1 MPSFVT
7 DTGSAFRRLAA
18 DELFKALS
26 GEAPPLIID
35 VRRQAAFASLPER
48 LPGAVPLVL
57 DAKPLLIPN
66 VPHDRPLVAYCLC
79 SGEASSSRVAQWLLQ
94 EGYRDVG
101 VLVGGLQAWLDA
113 GHQTVPSDVA
123 RDARAVPWKG
133 FEEETTTA
141 VASALPLTLDTAF
154 LPRLAGQSFLMGH
167 TLPLRRSM
175 VSMFVD
181 MVDSTGLIF
190 SRSPEQVLALTQA
203 FMEVVVEIGAHHCG
217 DVKDFEGDGAFLYF
231 EGPGEAMPAAFR
243 LRERLLERRRAI
255 PELPLP
261 RLSLDLGPVVIGIV
275 GTRFRQTV
283 AIVGPSVNV
292 AARILKLAPPGGIV
306 ATEAVV
312 AVARRADPELAR
324 DFIPLLE
331 RPRIPEAAGPL
342 ELWLAAAPST

>member
-1 MPSFVT
+1 MTSSPP
-7 DTGSAFRRLAA
+7 DRGPAFRRLGA
-18 DELFKALS
+18 DDLFKALA
-26 GEAPPLIID
+26 GEAPPLIVD
-35 VRRQAAFASLPER
+35 VRRQAAFASLPQR
-48 LPGAVPLVL
+48 LPDAVPIVL
-57 DAKPLLIPN
+57 DESPLRIPDI
-66 VPHDRPLVAYCLC
+66 PRDRPVVAYCLC

-94 EGYRDVG
+94 DGYRDVG

-113 GHQTVPSDVA
+113 GHSAVPCDPKL
-123 RDARAVPWKG
+123 DARGVAWKP
-133 FEEETTTA
+133 FEDRPA
-141 VASALPLTLDTAF
+141 AIASALPLTADTAF

-167 TLPLRRSM
+167 TLPLRRNM

-181 MVDSTGLIF
+181 MVDSTGLTF
-190 SRSPEQVLALTQA
+190 SRTPEQVLTLIQT
-203 FMEVVVEIGAHHCG
+203 FMEVVVEIGAQHCG

-243 LRERLLERRRAI
+243 LRERLLERRREV
-255 PELPLP
+255 PDLPLP
-261 RLSLDLGPVVIGIV
+261 RISLDLGPVVIGIV

-312 AVARRADPELAR
+312 SVARRADPELAR
-324 DFIPLLE
+324 DFVALHE

-342 ELWLAAAPST
+342 ELWLAAAPGV